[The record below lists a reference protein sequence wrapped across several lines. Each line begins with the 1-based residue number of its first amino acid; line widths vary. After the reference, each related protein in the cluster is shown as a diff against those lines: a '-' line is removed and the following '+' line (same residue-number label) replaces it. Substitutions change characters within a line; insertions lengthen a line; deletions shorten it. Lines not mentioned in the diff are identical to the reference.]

1 MFIGKLDS
9 IEFKLKRPQDFTWLK
24 KYGTAFSVVDETGS
38 GCICFG
44 MDDGERKY
52 FCKIAGVGTVKEE
65 ISPKESI
72 ELLKKAVQL
81 YYDLAH
87 SSLIK
92 IVEEYEYKEFYVV
105 VFEWAEGE
113 CLFDHWNF
121 EKYGKDPMIK
131 SPKVKFKELAVSKK
145 LKAVDVMFSFLQ
157 NVNQQGYVA
166 VDFYDGSIL
175 YDFQNDVTTICDIDL
190 FEKAPVINDKGADWF
205 GTKRLKAPEEYM
217 QGCIIDEQTNIFT
230 LGALIFDFFGEFS
243 EEEIQQR
250 YNNNQ
255 FLPCSINKWQL
266 SEEAYRVAIKAVSPD
281 RNERYLTFAE
291 FWNEWKAVNRK
302 II

>member
-1 MFIGKLDS
+1 MVAGKLDS
-9 IEFKLKRPQDFTWLK
+9 VEFKLKKPQDFTWLK

-65 ISPKESI
+65 VSPKESI
-72 ELLKKAVQL
+72 DLLKKAVQL

-87 SSLIK
+87 PNLIK
-92 IVEEYEYKEFYVV
+92 IVEEYDYKEFYVV
-105 VFEWAEGE
+105 VFEWAEGK

-121 EKYGKDPMIK
+121 DKYQKDPTIK
-131 SPKVKFKELAVSKK
+131 SPKVKFRELPVSKK

-157 NVNQQGYVA
+157 NVNRKGYVA

-190 FEKAPVINDKGADWF
+190 FEKAPVVNDKGVDWF
-205 GTKRLKAPEEYM
+205 GTKRLKAPEEYIK
-217 QGCIIDEQTNIFT
+217 GSSIDEQTNIFT

-243 EEEIQQR
+243 EEEIQNR
-250 YNNNQ
+250 YRSNQ
-255 FLPCSINKWQL
+255 FLPCSVSKWQL
-266 SEEAYRVAIKAVSPD
+266 NEEAYRVALKAVCPN

-291 FWNEWKAVNRK
+291 FWSEWKTANH
-302 II
+302 I

>member
-121 EKYGKDPMIK
+121 EQYGKDSTIK

-190 FEKAPVINDKGADWF
+190 FEKAPVINDKGVDWF

-255 FLPCSINKWQL
+255 FLPCAINKWQL
-266 SEEAYRVAIKAVSPD
+266 SEE
-281 RNERYLTFAE
+281 
-291 FWNEWKAVNRK
+291 VNRK